1 MLKLEQKDLKKI
13 REENLALKREIL
25 RFRKLQDS
33 SEICKQTT
41 SAEANGSHEVV
52 SLESDIAMKQV
63 QALSAEI
70 DRLKQLCKEKD
81 EEILELR

>member
-1 MLKLEQKDLKKI
+1 MLKLEQKDLEKI

-25 RFRKLQDS
+25 RFRKLHES
-33 SEICKQTT
+33 SEICKT
-41 SAEANGSHEVV
+41 SDEPNGSHEAV